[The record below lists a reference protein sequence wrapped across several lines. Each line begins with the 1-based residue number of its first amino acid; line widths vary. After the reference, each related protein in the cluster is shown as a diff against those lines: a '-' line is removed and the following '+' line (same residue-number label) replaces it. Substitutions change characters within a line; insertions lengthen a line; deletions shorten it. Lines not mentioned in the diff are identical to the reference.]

1 MRKISLILG
10 LMLFSVQDSVF
21 AAEGYRYMH
30 VTIDTPWT
38 IFLFLLVIVL
48 FPFLLMA
55 ILYWYF
61 AFKSIKENK
70 EMAELEEA
78 EPGTAKTSAPANNAE

>member
-1 MRKISLILG
+1 MQKTYQFIIG
-10 LMLFSVQDSVF
+10 LLLFTVLNTVQ

-30 VTIDTPWT
+30 VTIDTPWA

-48 FPFLLMA
+48 FPFVLMA

-61 AFKSIKENK
+61 AFKSAKEKGKIANPV
-70 EMAELEEA
+70 EEDPA
-78 EPGTAKTSAPANNAE
+78 TSATGNE

>member
-1 MRKISLILG
+1 MTIRNLLPRLFLSMSLY
-10 LMLFSVQDSVF
+10 FVVQSLH
-21 AAEGYRYMH
+21 AAEDGYRYMH

-48 FPFLLMA
+48 FPFVLMA

-61 AFKSIKENK
+61 AFKSDKD
-70 EMAELEEA
+70 
-78 EPGTAKTSAPANNAE
+78 KTEGDVATKPDVDVSE